1 MSTASDQALVREI
14 ISTCRYLVL
23 STTDGDEPWVAPLE
37 YLCDDSLN
45 FYFLS
50 TDDSRHA
57 QHIRR
62 HPHVALAI
70 FDTAQPEYTPEL
82 SATLRGIQV
91 SGLAARLDADDHPDS
106 VTAAIAALNP
116 PMPPYSV
123 FRVVPS
129 AFYLPKL
136 VNGVNT
142 RVEVQMAPSSGP
154 RG

>member
-23 STTDGDEPWVAPLE
+23 STTDGNEPWAAPLE
-37 YLCDDSLN
+37 YLCDESLT

-57 QHIRR
+57 RHIRQ
-62 HPHVALAI
+62 HPRVALAI
-70 FDTAQPEYTPEL
+70 FDTAQPDYTPEL
-82 SATLRGIQV
+82 SATLRGVQIAG
-91 SGLAARLDADDHPDS
+91 SAARLAAEDHPES
-106 VTAAIAALNP
+106 VTQAIAALNP

-136 VNGVNT
+136 VDGVNQ
-142 RVEVQMAPSSGP
+142 RVEVRMA
-154 RG
+154 